1 MITQEQKD
9 RFIELRAK
17 GLSFE
22 KISKDMDISKPT
34 LIKISRGLTE
44 QIKNLKAV
52 ELEAIQEKFFLLK
65 KQRIEAFG
73 EQLEKIKAEL
83 ENRDFSDIST
93 DKLLDYF
100 QKYYQNL
107 TEETK
112 ELVFSVYEESEI
124 DELLGVPMVSK
135 ISWKP

>member
-112 ELVFSVYEESEI
+112 ELVFSVYEESKI